1 MASSQ
6 RETQS
11 AVGVNATSRL
21 ALFTLIAVIGY
32 TAWLWNAGKPWGVF
46 GFRFAGLAALAAVS
60 IALARGRLDAT
71 VWSVR
76 AVLLAIGVVVVAA
89 SSAAGSVHQGK
100 SLEAMLNLLAILGLF
115 LAAIFLVRGTR
126 HARWLVSAQILC
138 ALPVAV
144 IGILQHFRPELVPA
158 GSSYP
163 GRALGPLGP
172 FGQPNRLGGYLIAAL
187 PLAVTLAFLV
197 QHRMIRGA
205 LLASALL
212 LALCLV
218 LTYSRGAWVSFAV
231 SAALFALLLARWPEL
246 TPRPLVLGAALA
258 ALILPAL
265 FLLPSVLSRVAP
277 SADTGKAWNLPIDPE
292 REGSAAMRG
301 AVWQGSL
308 AATAARPVL
317 GWGIGAFREAFDRS
331 KSDTMKRLEAE
342 GGRTSDQAHG
352 YYLATLV
359 ERGVPGLAFFVLLAV
374 AALAAGMATIGSG
387 APAEA
392 RLLAAGLVA
401 SVAALLTHAF
411 LEDNLAFAP
420 HAVLLHANWGL
431 LLASAPAGHATRRRF
446 PALGAAGIAVALV
459 AVAFSLQSARAEA
472 AALDAARDGAS
483 GAARAAQAGYA
494 EAGRLAPWSD
504 KHALGEAKAAEAL
517 GEFLRAESAY
527 RRAVTLNPSDPVTK
541 HELARLYLGNEERF
555 GAQATPKAT
564 TLLEAALAQNPH
576 YAEIRNDL
584 GVARLRAGD
593 RAGAIVAFREAS
605 EGRTPFVDPLVN
617 LATLALEDGDRATAA
632 SWARRALERNP
643 GSARAR
649 AIASDSGMA
658 AAGAAGNP

>member
-6 RETQS
+6 RETRS
-11 AVGVNATSRL
+11 VVGVDAGSRL
-21 ALFTLIAVIGY
+21 ALFTLIAMIGF
-32 TAWLWNAGKPWGVF
+32 TAWFWNTGKPWGIF
-46 GFRFAGLAALAAVS
+46 AFRLAGLAALATVS
-60 IALARGRLDAT
+60 ITLARGRLDGNS
-71 VWSVR
+71 WSVR
-76 AVLLAIGVVVVAA
+76 AALLAIGVVVVAA
-89 SSAAGSVHQGK
+89 CSAAGSVHQGK

-115 LAAIFLVRGTR
+115 LATIFFVRGTR
-126 HARWLVSAQILC
+126 HARWLVSAQVLC
-138 ALPVAV
+138 ALPVA
-144 IGILQHFRPELVPA
+144 ILGILQHFRPELVPS

-197 QHRMIRGA
+197 HDRMLRGA
-205 LLASALL
+205 LLGSALV

-218 LTYSRGAWVSFAV
+218 LTYSRGAWIAFAV

-246 TPRPLVLGAALA
+246 SPRPLLLGAALA
-258 ALILPAL
+258 MVTLPAL
-265 FLLPSVLSRVAP
+265 LLLPSVLSRISP
-277 SADTGKAWNLPIDPE
+277 RPETRPAWNLSFDPE

-301 AVWQGSL
+301 SVWQGSM
-308 AATAARPVL
+308 AAAASRPVL

-359 ERGVPGLAFFVLLAV
+359 ERGAPGLAFVVLLAL
-374 AALAAGMATIGSG
+374 AALAAGLTTLQSG

-401 SVAALLTHAF
+401 SVTALLAHAF

-420 HAVLLHANWGL
+420 HAVILQANLGL
-431 LLASAPAGHATRRRF
+431 LLAAAPAGRATHRRL
-446 PALGAAGIAVALV
+446 PALGAAGVAVALV
-459 AVAFSLQSARAEA
+459 AVGFGFQSARAVA
-472 AALDAARDGAS
+472 AARDAARDGAI
-483 GAARAAQAGYA
+483 GAAHAAQAGYA
-494 EAGRLAPWSD
+494 EAGRMAPWSD
-504 KHALGEAKAAEAL
+504 RHALGEAKAAEAL

-527 RRAVTLNPSDPVTK
+527 RRAVALNPSDPVTK
-541 HELARLYLGNEERF
+541 HELARLYLAHPERF
-555 GAQATPKAT
+555 GAEATPKAT
-564 TLLEAALAQNPH
+564 ALLEAALAQNPH

-584 GVARLRAGD
+584 GVARLRAGN
-593 RAGAIVAFREAS
+593 RAGAIQAFRDAADGRAS
-605 EGRTPFVDPLVN
+605 FVDPLVN
-617 LATLALEDGDRATAA
+617 LAALALEDGDRATAA

-643 GSARAR
+643 GSAPAR
-649 AIASDSGMA
+649 AIASDLGMTAVDA
-658 AAGAAGNP
+658 ASKP

>member
-6 RETQS
+6 RETHS
-11 AVGVNATSRL
+11 VVGVDATSRL
-21 ALFTLIAVIGY
+21 VLFTLIAVICF
-32 TAWLWNAGKPWGVF
+32 TAWFWNTGRPWGVF
-46 GFRFAGLAALAAVS
+46 AFRFAGLAALAAVS
-60 IALARGRLDAT
+60 MALARGRLDGSA
-71 VWSVR
+71 WSVR
-76 AVLLAIGVVVVAA
+76 AALLAIGVAVVAA
-89 SSAAGSVHQGK
+89 CSAAGSVHQGK

-115 LAAIFLVRGTR
+115 LATIFFVRGTR
-126 HARWLVSAQILC
+126 HARWLVSAQVLC
-138 ALPVAV
+138 AIPVAI
-144 IGILQHFRPELVPA
+144 IGLLQHFRPELLPA

-187 PLAVTLAFLV
+187 PLAFTLAFLV
-197 QHRMIRGA
+197 QDRMIRGA
-205 LLASALL
+205 LLGSALL

-218 LTYSRGAWVSFAV
+218 LTYSRGAWISFAV
-231 SAALFALLLARWPEL
+231 AALLFALLLARWPEL
-246 TPRPLVLGAALA
+246 SPRPLVLGAALA
-258 ALILPAL
+258 MTILPAL
-265 FLLPSVLSRVAP
+265 LLLPSVLSRVAP
-277 SADTGKAWNLPIDPE
+277 RPETGQAWNLPFDPE

-301 AVWQGSL
+301 SVWQGSI
-308 AATAARPVL
+308 AAAVERPVL
-317 GWGIGAFREAFDRS
+317 GWGVGAFREAFDRS

-342 GGRTSDQAHG
+342 GGRTADQAHS

-359 ERGVPGLAFFVLLAV
+359 ERGAPGLAFVALLAL

-401 SVAALLTHAF
+401 SVTALLAHAF

-420 HAVLLHANWGL
+420 HAAILHANLGL
-431 LLASAPAGHATRRRF
+431 LLAAAPAGRVARRRV
-446 PALGAAGIAVALV
+446 PALGAAGVAVALV
-459 AVAFSLQSARAEA
+459 ALGFGLQSARAEA

-504 KHALGEAKAAEAL
+504 KYALGEAKAAEAL

-527 RRAVTLNPSDPVTK
+527 RRAVALNPSDPVTK
-541 HELARLYLGNEERF
+541 HELARLYLGHAERF
-555 GAQATPKAT
+555 GAPVTPKAT
-564 TLLEAALAQNPH
+564 ALLEAALAQNPH

-584 GVARLRAGD
+584 GVARLRAGN
-593 RAGAIVAFREAS
+593 RTGAIEAFREAA
-605 EGRTPFVDPLVN
+605 EGRTTFVDPLVN
-617 LATLALEDGDRATAA
+617 LAALALEDGDRATAA

-643 GSARAR
+643 GSAPAR
-649 AIASDSGMA
+649 AIASDLGLA
-658 AAGAAGNP
+658 AAGAEVKP